1 VTKTPETGTTRAND
15 RGIYIC
21 VCVCVLQFSIPLF
34 DKKTYI
40 YIYKKQLV
48 VARSSVEAEF
58 GAMVHGICELL
69 WLKILLKELG

>member
-1 VTKTPETGTTRAND
+1 
-15 RGIYIC
+15 
-21 VCVCVLQFSIPLF
+21 VCVCYSFQSLYLI
-34 DKKTYI
+34 KRHIYI

>member
-21 VCVCVLQFSIPLF
+21 VCVCVCVLQFSIPLF

-40 YIYKKQLV
+40 YIYI
-48 VARSSVEAEF
+48 RNN
-58 GAMVHGICELL
+58 
-69 WLKILLKELG
+69 